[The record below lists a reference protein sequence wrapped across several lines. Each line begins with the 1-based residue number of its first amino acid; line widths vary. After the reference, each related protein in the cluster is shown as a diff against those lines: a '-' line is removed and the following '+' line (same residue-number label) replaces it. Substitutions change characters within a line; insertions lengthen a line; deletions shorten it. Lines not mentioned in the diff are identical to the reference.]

1 MQHADWEEEQREERW
16 RAVTSDGRVRDK
28 TGREK
33 GQNCKVRMEET
44 ETKRS
49 SACSSELQDKTL
61 SHSFRKRWK
70 DSQSDVRIGQLG
82 AGQRI
87 SGLSIRRGR
96 QTSSILVLP
105 AEGDLSTSGQARGM
119 VQEIYTGSYSN
130 IQTFKHFTAAKKA
143 LKLCS
148 L

>member
-61 SHSFRKRWK
+61 SHSFRKWWK
-70 DSQSDVRIGQLG
+70 DRTANQTW
-82 AGQRI
+82 
-87 SGLSIRRGR
+87 GLDNWGRDRGYQVRRGR

>member
-16 RAVTSDGRVRDK
+16 RAVMSDGRVRDK

-61 SHSFRKRWK
+61 SHSFRKWWK
-70 DSQSDVRIGQLG
+70 DRTANQTWGLDNWGRDRGYQVCRSEEADRRAVSWSYQ
-82 AGQRI
+82 QRETWAH
-87 SGLSIRRGR
+87 LDRRVAWFKKY
-96 QTSSILVLP
+96 I
-105 AEGDLSTSGQARGM
+105 QAL
-119 VQEIYTGSYSN
+119 T
-130 IQTFKHFTAAKKA
+130 QTFKHSNIS
-143 LKLCS
+143 LQRRKL
-148 L
+148 

>member
-1 MQHADWEEEQREERW
+1 M
-16 RAVTSDGRVRDK
+16 
-28 TGREK
+28 
-33 GQNCKVRMEET
+33 
-44 ETKRS
+44 
-49 SACSSELQDKTL
+49 
-61 SHSFRKRWK
+61 
-70 DSQSDVRIGQLG
+70 RIGQLG

-130 IQTFKHFTAAKKA
+130 IQTFHCSEESFKTVLTLNNNYYIIT
-143 LKLCS
+143 LKYYTS
-148 L
+148 EQR